1 MREKNVVMRIN
12 KTDISKIKIKRE
24 KLLDVHF
31 EKKLV
36 IIKKIKKYKLQI

>member
-24 KLLDVHF
+24 KLLDF